1 MVAKS
6 WVSTSRWGDLA
17 SELLLIEYTY
27 LSAYY
32 IRSAYKQFSSGYYRD
47 HTHYFTYCLMISL
60 CCWCRMIL
68 YLDLSFDYSVSMF
81 KIYLFL
87 GSIFLFAGFST
98 VSSLWIKILI
108 FSRYD
113 FEQDRQLARYRK
125 SVIVHLV
132 ANLAVLC
139 CYIVGIVY
147 EVKYQDDIFDTFEF
161 SSSLLLLIALCVP
174 GISLVFRIR
183 KYVQTAP
190 GRLYYWILA
199 SLVVFTY
206 KVLVCTLMLIS
217 DNVFGILKEDIGW

>member
-1 MVAKS
+1 MVVKS

-47 HTHYFTYCLMISL
+47 HIHYFTFCLMISL

-68 YLDLSFDYSVSMF
+68 YLDLSVEYTVSMF

-98 VSSLWIKILI
+98 VSSLWMKILI

-113 FEQDRQLARYRK
+113 FEQDRQAARYRK
-125 SVIVHLV
+125 SVILHLV
-132 ANLAVLC
+132 VNLAVVC

-147 EVKYQDDIFDTFEF
+147 EVKYQYDIFDILDF
-161 SSSLLLLIALCVP
+161 SSNLLLLIALCMT
-174 GISLVFRIR
+174 GIWLVFRIR

-217 DNVFGILKEDIGW
+217 DNVFGTLKGDIDW